1 MFAPFLCSLVAID
14 IGGFGERI
22 CALKIHTQN
31 LMVHQI
37 PRFPDSQIGAQRH
50 IAKTCCSQYLAVSGL
65 LDCT

>member
-1 MFAPFLCSLVAID
+1 MFAPFLCGLVAID

-31 LMVHQI
+31 LM
-37 PRFPDSQIGAQRH
+37 GAQRH